1 MDSQPLRILFRG
13 QIDDEDGR
21 RKRVINKRAHVSLV
35 DFSLLLRQKLPD
47 FHFTA
52 INLAFYITLHTYCGV
67 QNNALGIKHLQSR
80 LGWWNKKLD
89 FMQLSLVMAKYVSNQ
104 DKSFSFQ
111 IFWYHHKKSPKAF
124 SKSFSWIRWVV
135 QFLEFFG
142 GWFSSTGGLCKGLEK
157 VSFVSSWVT
166 TVFLLSD

>member
-89 FMQLSLVMAKYVSNQ
+89 FMQLSLVLAKYVSNQ

-111 IFWYHHKKSPKAF
+111 IFWYNHKKITQSILQKF
-124 SKSFSWIRWVV
+124 LMNQKSSFYSS
-135 QFLEFFG
+135 FG
-142 GWFSSTGGLCKGLEK
+142 GDFPALDGGLCKGLEK